1 MVRDHGDGGV
11 QGDALTELGFLYLFT
26 IFIQRGRLD
35 TTWTVLR
42 KFGYA
47 EDLRLTEAFLAPWCV
62 FRAAGHL
69 LALIQ
74 RTGRFDV
81 PSDCSVELSH
91 VGYDFFTSLFEAN
104 DKDRDGALNAKEL
117 ESLFSTAPGSPWAGT
132 VFPDTIIADDSGSI
146 TLQGWLAQWRYG
158 PCPQAGCNI

>member
-26 IFIQRGRLD
+26 IFIQRGRLE

-62 FRAAGHL
+62 PCADWRL
-69 LALIQ
+69 QALIQ

-81 PSDCSVELSH
+81 PPDCSVELSH

-117 ESLFSTAPGSPWAGT
+117 EGLFSTAPDSPWAGT
-132 VFPDTIIADDSGSI
+132 VFPDTTIADDSGSV
-146 TLQGWLAQWRYG
+146 TLQGWLAQWRYNL
-158 PCPQAGCNI
+158 CSQVAEAI